1 MDIEAESAVKVY
13 LQVPKQYNCAQSV
26 AKAFGQDD
34 LLETLQSCG
43 GGKAPGGMC
52 GALYA
57 AMLLLP
63 EEKQEAAR
71 QSFQERVG
79 HTLCKPIRQEN
90 QTKCVDCVRIAA
102 ECLSKAR
109 D

>member
-1 MDIEAESAVKVY
+1 MSIEAESAANIY
-13 LQVPKQYNCAQSV
+13 SQVPKQYNCAQAV
-26 AKAFGQDD
+26 AKAFGRDD
-34 LLETLQSCG
+34 LLETLQPCG

-57 AMLLLP
+57 TVLILP

-102 ECLSKAR
+102 ELLPKP
-109 D
+109 